1 MPNLDSL
8 LHDLRVALR
17 GLRRDLGFTSTAL
30 LTFALCLGANITLFA
45 ILNAVVLRP
54 LPYPQPAQ
62 LLSIYNSYPKAGVER
77 AGASVPHYLER
88 RTGIAAFA
96 EAAAFREDA
105 VTMGEAGRMDRVKSM
120 SVTPSFFKVLGVNPV
135 LGRTFAEE
143 EGSYGKNNV
152 IVISDALWRSMYAA
166 DPKVI
171 GKKLRLNSDWNV
183 EIIGVMPPGYD
194 FGNTK
199 ARLWTPLCFN
209 DEDKQ
214 QDRRHSNN
222 MSMIARLKPGAT
234 LAESRAQMEAL
245 NKQVSSLDPYAAL
258 VADAGFGTKVE
269 DLHTDM
275 ITEAKPMLVLLQAGV
290 LCLLLIGTVNLANLL
305 LVRAISRAKE
315 VSIRRVLGASA
326 PVLVRQVL
334 CEILVLSSFGALL
347 GLGFAYLGLQGME
360 LLGSEQLPHS
370 GNFSLDLF
378 VCLASFVGALVV
390 GLLLAVPV
398 LWHNLRGNLAAS
410 LSVESRGGTTTKATH
425 RIRHGLIVVQFALA
439 FVLLNGAGLL
449 GLSFMHVNQVKPGFE
464 PSQVHTALVPL
475 PYGKY
480 KEVKDRVAFLSRFE
494 QELKALPGIEAYGFG
509 STMPFSDNVSQ
520 NGIAIEGRPPKEGET
535 LQAHY
540 FSGVSGEF
548 FRTLGI
554 PLLKGRFLNSDDTN
568 RGDRVCVIDEDVA
581 RRYWPEGDAIGH
593 RLFNGPVRDEKEA
606 YTIVGIVGAVKQRD
620 LADTK
625 HTGAIYVTYEQYASL
640 QVALLVRSTQPSA
653 SLAGLLRQTLQRLD
667 PELPLDQFK
676 PLSLMIG
683 ESLRMR
689 KAPFVLTLIFAS
701 VALLLAG
708 IGLYGVLAY
717 SVAQRR
723 REIGI
728 RMALGALPEQLR
740 SQFLLLGLRLV
751 LGGALIG
758 LVGAYFGTRAMASQL
773 FGVGTMDPVIL
784 GCVAVA
790 LSAIAL
796 TACLRP
802 SSQAAR
808 VAPWAALKA
817 D

>member
-45 ILNAVVLRP
+45 ILNAVILRP
-54 LPYPQPAQ
+54 LPYPHPEQ
-62 LLSIYNSYPKAGVER
+62 LLAVYNTYPKAGVER

-88 RTGIAAFA
+88 RSGIAAFA
-96 EAAAFREDA
+96 EAAALREDA
-105 VTMGEAGRMDRVKSM
+105 VTMGEVGNIDRVKSM
-120 SVTPSFFKVLGVNPV
+120 SVTPSFFKVLGINPS
-135 LGRTFAEE
+135 LGRTFTEE

-152 IVISDALWRSMYAA
+152 VVISDALWRSMFAA
-166 DPKVI
+166 DPAVL

-194 FGNTK
+194 FGGTK

-222 MSMIARLKPGAT
+222 MNMIARLKPGAS
-234 LAESRAQMEAL
+234 LAEARAQMEAL
-245 NKQVSSLDPYAAL
+245 NKQVAVQDPYAAL

-275 ITEAKPMLVLLQAGV
+275 VAEAKPILILLQAGV
-290 LCLLLIGTVNLANLL
+290 LCLLLIGAVNLANLL
-305 LVRAISRAKE
+305 LVRAISRTKE

-326 PVLVRQVL
+326 SVLVRQVL
-334 CEILVLSSFGALL
+334 CEILVLSTLGAVL
-347 GLGFAYLGLQGME
+347 GLGFGYLGLQAME
-360 LLGSEQLPHS
+360 LLGSDQLPHS
-370 GNFSLDLF
+370 GTFNLDLL
-378 VCLASFVGALVV
+378 VCAASFGGAIVV

-398 LWHNLRGNLAAS
+398 LWHNLSGNLASS

-425 RIRHGLIVVQFALA
+425 RVRHGLIIVQFALA

-449 GLSFMHVNQVKPGFE
+449 GLSFLHVNQVKPGFE
-464 PSQVHTALVPL
+464 PAQVHTAQIPL

-480 KEVKDRVAFLSRFE
+480 KEGKDRVAFLSRLE
-494 QELKALPGIEAYGFG
+494 QELKAVPGIEACGFG
-509 STMPFSDNVSQ
+509 STLPFTDNVSQ
-520 NGIAIEGRPPKEGET
+520 NGISIEGRVLKEGET

-540 FSGVSGEF
+540 FSGVSGDF
-548 FRTLGI
+548 FKALAI
-554 PLLKGRFLNSDDTN
+554 PLRQGRLLTSDDTN
-568 RGDRVCVIDEDVA
+568 RGEHVCVIDEDVA
-581 RRYWPEGDAIGH
+581 RRYWPEGDALGH
-593 RLFNGPVRDEKEA
+593 RLFNGPPREAKEA
-606 YTIVGIVGAVKQRD
+606 YTVVGVVGAVKQRD

-640 QVALLVRSTQPSA
+640 QIALVVKSSQSSEA
-653 SLAGLLRQTLQRLD
+653 LATMLRQSLRRLD

-676 PLSLMIG
+676 PLSLLID

-689 KAPFVLTLIFAS
+689 KAPFILTLIFAS

-740 SQFLLLGLRLV
+740 SQFLMLGLRLV
-751 LGGALIG
+751 LGGAILG
-758 LVGAYFGTRAMASQL
+758 LVGAYFGSRAMASQL
-773 FGVGTMDPVIL
+773 YGVGAMDPVIL
-784 GCVAVA
+784 CSVGAVLA
-790 LSAIAL
+790 AIAL

-802 SSQAAR
+802 SSQAAQ

>member
-45 ILNAVVLRP
+45 ILNAVILRP
-54 LPYPQPAQ
+54 LPYPNPDQ
-62 LLSIYNSYPKAGVER
+62 LVTVYNSYPKAGVER
-77 AGASVPHYLER
+77 AGASVPHFIER
-88 RTGIAAFA
+88 RAGIGAFT
-96 EAAAFREDA
+96 EAAALREEA
-105 VTMGEAGRMDRVKSM
+105 VTMGEAGNMDRVKSM
-120 SVTPSFFKVLGVNPV
+120 SVTPSFFKVLGVSPA
-135 LGRTFAEE
+135 LGRSFTEE
-143 EGSYGKNNV
+143 EGTYGKNNV
-152 IVISDALWRSMYAA
+152 VVISDSLWRSMYAA
-166 DPKVI
+166 DPSVI
-171 GKKLRLNSDWNV
+171 GRKLRLNSDWNV
-183 EIIGVMPPGYD
+183 EVIGVMPPGYD
-194 FGNTK
+194 FGSAKT
-199 ARLWTPLCFN
+199 RIWTPMCFN

-222 MSMIARLKPGAT
+222 MNMIARLKPGTT
-234 LAESRAQMEAL
+234 LGEARAQVDAL
-245 NKQVSSLDPYAAL
+245 NKQASSLDPYASL
-258 VADAGFGTKVE
+258 VADAGFTTKVE

-275 ITEAKPMLVLLQAGV
+275 VAEAKPILLLLQAGV
-290 LCLLLIGTVNLANLL
+290 LCLLLIGAVNLANLL
-305 LVRAISRAKE
+305 LVRAISRTKE

-326 PVLVRQVL
+326 AVLVRQVL
-334 CEILVLSSFGALL
+334 CEILVLSILGAVL
-347 GLGFAYLGLQGME
+347 GLGFGYLGLQGME

-370 GNFSLDLF
+370 GNFSLDAV
-378 VCLASFVGALVV
+378 VCAASLAGAVVV

-398 LWHNLRGNLAAS
+398 LWHNLRGNLASS

-425 RIRHGLIVVQFALA
+425 RVRHGLIVVQFALA

-449 GLSFMHVNQVKPGFE
+449 GLSFLHVNQVKPGFE
-464 PSQVHTALVPL
+464 PAQVHTALVPL

-480 KEVKDRVAFLSRFE
+480 KEVKDRVAFLNRLE
-494 QELKALPGIEAYGFG
+494 QEIKAMPGIEAFGFG
-509 STMPFSDNVSQ
+509 STLPFTDNVSQ
-520 NGIAIEGRPPKEGET
+520 NGISIEGRPPKEGET

-540 FSGVSGEF
+540 FSGVSGDF

-554 PLLKGRFLNSDDTN
+554 PLKQGRLITSDDTN
-568 RGDRVCVIDEDVA
+568 RGDHVCVIDEDVA
-581 RRYWPEGDAIGH
+581 RRYWPEGDSIGH
-593 RLFNGPVRDEKEA
+593 RLFNGPPRDEKDA
-606 YTIVGIVGAVKQRD
+606 YTVVGVVGAVKQRD
-620 LADTK
+620 LADNK

-640 QVALLVRSTQPSA
+640 QIALVVKSSQPA
-653 SLAGLLRQTLQRLD
+653 ENLAKMLRQGLQRLD

-676 PLSLMIG
+676 PLHLLID

-689 KAPFVLTLIFAS
+689 KAPFILTLLFAS

-740 SQFLLLGLRLV
+740 SQFLMLGLRLV
-751 LGGALIG
+751 LGGALLG
-758 LVGAYFGTRAMASQL
+758 LVGAYFGAKAMASQL
-773 FGVGTMDPVIL
+773 FGVSTMDPVIL
-784 GCVAVA
+784 GSVGVL
-790 LSAIAL
+790 LSAISI

-802 SSQAAR
+802 SSQAAQ